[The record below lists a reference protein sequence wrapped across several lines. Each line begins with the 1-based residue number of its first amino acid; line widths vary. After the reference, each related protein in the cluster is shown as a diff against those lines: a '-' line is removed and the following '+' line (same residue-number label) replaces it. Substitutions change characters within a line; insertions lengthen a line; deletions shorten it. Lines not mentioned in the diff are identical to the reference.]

1 MTASTGTL
9 APGSTDTSTTG
20 VTAPGTGVS
29 TETLDKLTTG
39 FRLSRD
45 LDELLGPGSRGSATR
60 TAVERATLDP
70 DVFGWL
76 AHIRAAAGCSN
87 PVRLS
92 GAIEH
97 LDATT
102 GAVLSRQET
111 ADMPDGVLYKACGNR
126 RASVCPHCAEIY
138 RADAYQLIRAGMI
151 GGKGVD
157 PAVAAH
163 PGVFPT
169 FTAPSFGLV
178 HGTRQTKTGQPAP
191 CRARRH
197 PELCPH
203 GVDLRCP
210 RVHAKGEHILGQP
223 LCMDCYDYDGQAV
236 WNLYAGELWRRTT
249 EGIKRYLNKM
259 ARRIGAPEVRAR
271 ACKVAEF
278 QARGVVHFHAV
289 MRLDAYDR
297 DDPAAVLPCPAGLDV
312 VDLVD
317 AVHYAARA
325 TRFRTPPHPDRPEGW
340 LIEWGKQVDVIPLR
354 VRADQEIT
362 DELVAGYFAKYA
374 TKSTEATGH
383 VSRRLN
389 SDTIDLYTGQDPRLK
404 RPHGPTHTERLIDA
418 CWTLGGYH
426 QWTKLRRWAHMLGFG
441 GHFLTKSRAYS
452 VTFRTLR
459 NRRVI
464 WRRIVDEDQA
474 ATTDG
479 ETTLIVGTLTYAGTG
494 WHTLG
499 DAMLANTSAD
509 LARHRARIAREEY
522 AHLIATSR

>member
-9 APGSTDTSTTG
+9 APGTTTSTTG
-20 VTAPGTGVS
+20 GTAPGTGVS
-29 TETLDKLTTG
+29 TETPDHRDQLAAG

-45 LDELLGPGSRGSATR
+45 LDNALGHDSRGSATR

-76 AHIRAAAGCSN
+76 AHVRAAAGCSN
-87 PVRLS
+87 PVRLT

-97 LDATT
+97 LDPTT
-102 GAVLSRQET
+102 GALLSRQDT

-169 FTAPSFGLV
+169 FTAPSFGVV
-178 HGTRQTKTGQPAP
+178 HTRRTSKTGQPIP
-191 CRARRH
+191 CRPRRN
-197 PELCPH
+197 PEVCPH
-203 GVDLRCP
+203 GVELACRLT
-210 RVHAKGEHILGQP
+210 HAKGEHILGQP
-223 LCMDCYDYDGQAV
+223 LCMDCYDYDAQAV
-236 WNLYAGELWRRTT
+236 WNSYAGELWRRTT
-249 EGIKRYLNKM
+249 ETIKRYLNKM

-289 MRLDAYDR
+289 MRLDTYDP
-297 DDPAAVLPCPAGLDV
+297 DHPEVVLPAPDGLDV

-317 AVHYAARA
+317 AVRYAARA
-325 TRFRTPPHPDRPEGW
+325 TRFRTPPHPDKPDGW
-340 LIEWGKQVDVIPLR
+340 PIAWGEQVDVIPLR

-389 SDTIDLYTGQDPRLK
+389 SDTIDLYTGQDPRLH
-404 RPHGPTHTERLIDA
+404 RPPTHTERLIDA
-418 CWTLGGYH
+418 CWTLGRH
-426 QWTKLRRWAHMLGFG
+426 HDWSKLRRWAHMLGFG

-452 VTFRTLR
+452 VTFRALR
-459 NRRVI
+459 DTRVH
-464 WRRIVDEDQA
+464 WRRTVEQDQA
-474 ATTDG
+474 ADTDG
-479 ETTLIVGTLTYAGTG
+479 DTTLIVGTLTYAGSG
-494 WHTLG
+494 WRTLG

-509 LARHRARIAREEY
+509 LARHRRRVAREEY
-522 AHLIATSR
+522 AHLIATC